1 MFSHEAERLEQKA
14 KGDLERQ
21 KIADE
26 AEAEK
31 ARKKLLELQASRYD
45 KSKLVRINR
54 NFVLM
59 TK

>member
-1 MFSHEAERLEQKA
+1 MHVFSHEAERLEQKA

-45 KSKLVRINR
+45 NSKLIIN
-54 NFVLM
+54 
-59 TK
+59 KK